1 MNAISRSR
9 FSATGGKLAF
19 TVILVLVAQ
28 ILIIPRSANAT
39 PTVSWNTTDNSVFS
53 GNGEVNAST
62 PPDLKSLK
70 VHSTSISER
79 FVSGIVTI
87 QVPPLDYE
95 LCLTVD
101 GVSDVDSWPS
111 GITVDVNGGSS
122 NWNNCFYPY
131 YSGSSGQISIDTS
144 SWPNGIHS
152 LDVATYDVYLN
163 KTSIFDGSLIV
174 ANSPSQTVA
183 IAGNSKVTVSWEPPG
198 GSFGFPSVAYTATA
212 TSQNGSTFSCTTS
225 DTGSSCVIRGLTN
238 GVPYQVEVHAADP
251 KGIAPPSPTMAIPLT
266 VNPHTTAQG
275 LSNTISGAAASLA
288 WTSDPPNDNAT
299 IQKSSDGTNWTTLG
313 TSATQKFTI
322 TGAGLSY
329 YVRVLSSSGASSN
342 VIGITTGGLAQQTV
356 RFVTSTGQPVSGG
369 SVSWAMANGGSRS
382 SIVYGLLSD
391 GTYTFPAAPGGNV
404 NLTLTNAVM
413 PDGAFVS
420 GTFHGVLSSGTVLVI
435 RLPAAPSSAINSVQV
450 VTPSGV
456 PVWGAKVSI
465 TNLSSSVTVGDAT
478 FVIPSQYSP
487 CTSSYDTYGCSL
499 SNLQADINGTVTF
512 WGYYGGSS
520 DNWNDSETEISVVYD
535 DGVVTQ
541 TPPSVV
547 PTSSNT
553 VVTLEYEP
561 YVASI
566 STTVVAPAANMLT
579 GVTIT
584 LNAGAAPAFAG
595 IRSHVAGYLANRR
608 VTAVLPAGYRAC
620 AGQIVTAVT
629 NARGQA
635 AFKVCATQT
644 GQIKFKTP
652 GVLIPGAVSFFI
664 AGTAS
669 QPVRMLHGTT
679 PARGSASLTW
689 VAPSFSGGVP
699 VLSYQITISAPG
711 KKTVT
716 ASTTKLQFS
725 VAGLVNA
732 TRYTVTVRAVTR
744 LGIGAPAAA
753 VIAVA

>member
-1 MNAISRSR
+1 
-9 FSATGGKLAF
+9 
-19 TVILVLVAQ
+19 
-28 ILIIPRSANAT
+28 
-39 PTVSWNTTDNSVFS
+39 
-53 GNGEVNAST
+53 
-62 PPDLKSLK
+62 
-70 VHSTSISER
+70 
-79 FVSGIVTI
+79 
-87 QVPPLDYE
+87 
-95 LCLTVD
+95 
-101 GVSDVDSWPS
+101 
-111 GITVDVNGGSS
+111 
-122 NWNNCFYPY
+122 
-131 YSGSSGQISIDTS
+131 
-144 SWPNGIHS
+144 
-152 LDVATYDVYLN
+152 
-163 KTSIFDGSLIV
+163 
-174 ANSPSQTVA
+174 
-183 IAGNSKVTVSWEPPG
+183 
-198 GSFGFPSVAYTATA
+198 
-212 TSQNGSTFSCTTS
+212 
-225 DTGSSCVIRGLTN
+225 
-238 GVPYQVEVHAADP
+238 
-251 KGIAPPSPTMAIPLT
+251 
-266 VNPHTTAQG
+266 
-275 LSNTISGAAASLA
+275 
-288 WTSDPPNDNAT
+288 
-299 IQKSSDGTNWTTLG
+299 
-313 TSATQKFTI
+313 
-322 TGAGLSY
+322 
-329 YVRVLSSSGASSN
+329 
-342 VIGITTGGLAQQTV
+342 
-356 RFVTSTGQPVSGG
+356 
-369 SVSWAMANGGSRS
+369 MANGGSRS
-382 SIVYGLLSD
+382 SIIYGLLSN
-391 GTYTFPAAPGGNV
+391 GTYTFPAAPGGIV

-450 VTPSGV
+450 VTPGGV

-465 TNLSSSVTVGDAT
+465 TYLSSRVTVGDAT
-478 FVIPSQYSP
+478 FAIPSQYSP
-487 CTSSYDTYGCSL
+487 CASSYYTSGCSL
-499 SNLQADINGTVTF
+499 TNQQPDINGTVTF

-520 DNWNDSETEISVVYD
+520 DDWNDDETEISVVYD

-566 STTVVAPAANMLT
+566 STTVVAPAANVLT

-584 LNAGAAPAFAG
+584 LNAGAAPSVAG

-635 AFKVCATQT
+635 AFKICSTQT

-664 AGTAS
+664 AGTAA
-669 QPVRMLHGTT
+669 QPVRSLHGTT

-699 VLSYQITISAPG
+699 VLSYQITIAAPG

-716 ASTTKLQFS
+716 ASTTKLQLS
-725 VAGLVNA
+725 VAGLSNA

-744 LGIGAPAAA
+744 LGVGAPATA

>member
-39 PTVSWNTTDNSVFS
+39 PTVSWNTADNSVFS
-53 GNGEVNAST
+53 GDGEVNAST

-70 VHSTSISER
+70 VHSTSISEL

-87 QVPPLDYE
+87 QVPPLDYQ

-101 GVSDVDSWPS
+101 GVSDAWSWPD

-122 NWNNCFYPY
+122 NWGNCWYPS

-163 KTSIFDGSLIV
+163 ETSIFDGSLIV

-183 IAGNSKVTVSWEPPG
+183 IAGNSNVTVQWDPPG
-198 GSFGFPSVAYTATA
+198 GSFGFPSVVYTATA
-212 TSQNGSTFSCTTS
+212 TSQDGSTFSCTTT
-225 DTGSSCVIRGLTN
+225 DTPSSCVIRGLTN

-275 LSNTISGAAASLA
+275 LSNTISGAATSLA

-356 RFVTSTGQPVSGG
+356 QFVTSTGQPVSGG

-391 GTYTFPAAPGGNV
+391 GTYTFPAAPGGIV

-420 GTFHGVLSSGTVLVI
+420 GTFQGVLSSGTVLVI
-435 RLPAAPSSAINSVQV
+435 TLPAAPSSAINSVQV

-487 CTSSYDTYGCSL
+487 CASSDYTYGCSL

-520 DNWNDSETEISVVYD
+520 DVWNDGETEISVVYD

-566 STTVVAPAANMLT
+566 STTVVAPSANVLT

-595 IRSHVAGYLANRR
+595 IRPHVAGSLANLR

-635 AFKVCATQT
+635 AFKICSTQT

-669 QPVRMLHGTT
+669 QPVRTLHGTT

-716 ASTTKLQFS
+716 ASTTKLKLS

>member
-152 LDVATYDVYLN
+152 LDVAT
-163 KTSIFDGSLIV
+163 FDGSLIV

>member
-1 MNAISRSR
+1 MTDSSGRSVTGSELTITTQNSSPTTSWTTTNSST
-9 FSATGGKLAF
+9 FSGSSSISAT
-19 TVILVLVAQ
+19 
-28 ILIIPRSANAT
+28 AT
-39 PTVSWNTTDNSVFS
+39 PDSGGTAKITTW
-53 GNGEVNAST
+53 
-62 PPDLKSLK
+62 
-70 VHSTSISER
+70 
-79 FVSGIVTI
+79 
-87 QVPPLDYE
+87 
-95 LCLTVD
+95 CLTVNHSAD
-101 GVSDVDSWPS
+101 TTKWPGTISGTFTGGYYYPTRTDNCWTRYNSDSLTGATFSFDTTKWSNASYIFQV
-111 GITVDVNGGSS
+111 TVTD
-122 NWNNCFYPY
+122 
-131 YSGSSGQISIDTS
+131 SSGRSVTGSVLTVVVGNMSASPTS
-144 SWPNGIHS
+144 PTVTPSHAQLLVGW
-152 LDVATYDVYLN
+152 
-163 KTSIFDGSLIV
+163 
-174 ANSPSQTVA
+174 SPPTGES
-183 IAGNSKVTVSWEPPG
+183 
-198 GSFGFPSVAYTATA
+198 GFPILSYRATA
-212 TSQNGSTFSCTTS
+212 NDGAGQSFSCTAAGS
-225 DTGSSCVIRGLTN
+225 ASSCAISGLTD
-238 GVPYQVEVHAADP
+238 GVTYSVSVVAINSA
-251 KGIAPPSPTMAIPLT
+251 GTSSPTVALSVTPNRFAMNLQSVVRGATVVLT
-266 VNPHTTAQG
+266 WQSTPTDDQSIVQKSYDGVTWTTAG
-275 LSNTISGAAASLA
+275 TT
-288 WTSDPPNDNAT
+288 TSRT
-299 IQKSSDGTNWTTLG
+299 FTV
-313 TSATQKFTI
+313 TQP
-322 TGAGLSY
+322 AVSY
-329 YVRVLSSSGASSN
+329 YFRVLSSTGVASN
-342 VIGITTGGLAQQTV
+342 VVGVTTPGLAQQSV
-356 RFVTSTGQPVSGG
+356 QFVTSTGQPVSGG

-391 GTYTFPAAPGGNV
+391 GTYTFPAAPGGIV

-435 RLPAAPSSAINSVQV
+435 ALPEEPSSAINSVQV

-465 TNLSSSVTVGDAT
+465 TNLSSRVTVGDAT
-478 FVIPSQYSP
+478 FAIPSQYSP
-487 CTSSYDTYGCSL
+487 CASSYYTYGCSL

-520 DNWNDSETEISVVYD
+520 DNWNDGETEISVVYD

-566 STTVVAPAANMLT
+566 STTVVAPSANVLT